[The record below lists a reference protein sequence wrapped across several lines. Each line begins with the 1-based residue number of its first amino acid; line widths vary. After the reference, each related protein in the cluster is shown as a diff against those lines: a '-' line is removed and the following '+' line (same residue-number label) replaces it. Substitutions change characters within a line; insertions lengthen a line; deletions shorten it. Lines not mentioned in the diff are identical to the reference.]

1 MHVVDEEQQC
11 RELLATRDNAE
22 LRRLLDRVSGVAA
35 GVGEADDLGLR
46 RLRLQQEGGEV
57 RGVDRMLDAAENFAA
72 AGRDDGG
79 GISLQR
85 MAEGVIRGQEEP
97 AVAAGL
103 GQRLAG
109 AMREHIGIVGHR
121 NRVRRTGFAGQVG
134 AGAAGIDQDCVLLF
148 H

>member
-11 RELLATRDNAE
+11 CELLATGDNAE

-35 GVGEADDLGLR
+35 GIGEADDLGLR

-72 AGRDDGG
+72 TGRDDGG

-103 GQRLAG
+103 
-109 AMREHIGIVGHR
+109 
-121 NRVRRTGFAGQVG
+121 
-134 AGAAGIDQDCVLLF
+134 
-148 H
+148 